1 MNKNLTDAYKMVLK
15 DMVKNG
21 PGFFVGKYDATN
33 GNKHFMYGIET
44 VMEFISYKAEQE
56 DFDNL
61 FLENLGKSEKR
72 A

>member
-1 MNKNLTDAYKMVLK
+1 MDKELTKAYKMVLK
-15 DMVKNG
+15 DMVENG

-44 VMEFISYKAEQE
+44 VMEFIAYKAEQE
-56 DFDNL
+56 EFDNL
-61 FLENLGKSEKR
+61 FLENLIKSEKN